1 MASIAAYGSLCSGC
15 LGGEC
20 RMTFRPMHDSH
31 APDLLVYP
39 FITSPSSASAPCHR
53 NRTSYR
59 CDRIAWATPLA
70 DLRAEDEPPVP
81 PAETIAGIQPPL
93 PDQCVE
99 VLHHAKLSL
108 DALDPLQHVLHH
120 RTVRHPPVVG
130 VVQVLPVRARV
141 PALVDVLVVIRAV
154 RLTLGLDD
162 LVGGLVEVHRVD
174 QLVRHDAD
182 AFAPVAPVATHLD
195 TCGSDGY
202 SRERRRDTV
211 IKTGRGA
218 DARRGRGMA
227 IRAQRDAFGVVQP
240 GRIHAEGV

>member
-70 DLRAEDEPPVP
+70 DLGAEDEPPVP
-81 PAETIAGIQPPL
+81 PAEAVAGVEPPL
-93 PDQCVE
+93 ADQRVE
-99 VLHHAKLSL
+99 VLHHAELLL
-108 DALDPLQHVLHH
+108 DALNPLEALLHH
-120 RTVRHPPVVG
+120 GRIRHPPIVG
-130 VVQVLPVRARV
+130 IVQVLPIRARV
-141 PALVDVLVVIRAV
+141 PALVDVLVVIRAI
-154 RLTLGLDD
+154 RLALGLDD

-182 AFAPVAPVATHLD
+182 AFAPVAPVTTPLD
-195 TCGSDGY
+195 TRSGD
-202 SRERRRDTV
+202 
-211 IKTGRGA
+211 
-218 DARRGRGMA
+218 
-227 IRAQRDAFGVVQP
+227 
-240 GRIHAEGV
+240 

>member
-99 VLHHAKLSL
+99 VLDHAELGL

-120 RTVRHPPVVG
+120 RTVRHPPIVG

-154 RLTLGLDD
+154 RLALGLDD
-162 LVGGLVEVHRVD
+162 LVGSLVQIDWID

-182 AFAPVAPVATHLD
+182 ALPPVTPEPTHLD
-195 TCGSDGY
+195 TRSGDGY
-202 SRERRRDTV
+202 RAQRRRD
-211 IKTGRGA
+211 A
-218 DARRGRGMA
+218 
-227 IRAQRDAFGVVQP
+227 VV
-240 GRIHAEGV
+240 